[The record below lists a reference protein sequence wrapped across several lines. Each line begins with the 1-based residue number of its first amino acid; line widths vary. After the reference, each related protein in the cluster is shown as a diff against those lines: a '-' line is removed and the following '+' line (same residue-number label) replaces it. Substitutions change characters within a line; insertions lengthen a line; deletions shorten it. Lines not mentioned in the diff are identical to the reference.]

1 MVNFDCKKQCAVV
14 IYNLDFNYRLAMNDP
29 LDTKLNLGSK
39 IRFFRELKGLSQEAM
54 AIDLGISQQ
63 AFQRIESGVTKLD
76 IDRANLIAEKLGVGL
91 ELLLNFNPANYWYN
105 CSLSGNGTF
114 TNNTYI
120 PTELIQSYET
130 QIQHMKEEINFL
142 RGMLNEKS

>member
-1 MVNFDCKKQCAVV
+1 
-14 IYNLDFNYRLAMNDP
+14 MNDP

-39 IRFFRELKGLSQEAM
+39 IRFFRELKGLSQEAL

-76 IDRANLIAEKLGVGL
+76 IDRANLIAEKLGVEL

-114 TNNTYI
+114 TNNTSI
-120 PTELIQSYET
+120 PAELIQSYET

-142 RGMLNEKS
+142 RGLLNERR